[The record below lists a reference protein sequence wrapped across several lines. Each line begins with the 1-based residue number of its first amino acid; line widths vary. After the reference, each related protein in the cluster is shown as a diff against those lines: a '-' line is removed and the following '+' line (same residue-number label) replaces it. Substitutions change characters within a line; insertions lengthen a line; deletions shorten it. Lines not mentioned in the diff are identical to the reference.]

1 MLFHEILNRIVNRR
15 NAAFALRAVEKTI
28 NDETLPGCIASRYE
42 EVKEDYGLMCSVM
55 MRGLRDEKIDDV
67 YADILRKLHSIAV
80 DIFIEEAVKIRP
92 SYAYASVSAQKTDIH
107 PDAVRTLLEGYVQ
120 DMAMLAFEPEAG
132 RKEKEGTLRE
142 GHHAYMK
149 SLFDAILVSGLWGD
163 TLSDDYVE
171 LLLSPTIDR
180 KDALLVISAI
190 TLAALNVFDPHKWA
204 VLADVFVRTSDT
216 DMKVRAIVGWTLTLS
231 LQHRTALLYPF
242 VEDRIKAM
250 LAERS
255 TRRMVLDVQM
265 QVLLCCNADADNAEI
280 QRDIMPTL
288 LKNSNLQTTR
298 LGIVE
303 KEDDPMRDIMNPAAA
318 ERDIEELERKYR
330 KMMDM
335 QKQGADI
342 YFGGFSKMKRF
353 PFFNDLCN
361 WFAPFDASHPALG
374 VARDKLADS
383 AFLANLMKNGPFCD
397 SDKYSFALAL
407 AQVVDKLPA
416 NIREML
422 DSNASLG
429 PVVSEEERT
438 NFSYV
443 CRSYLQS
450 LYRFFRLFSRNGD
463 FTNPF
468 TLSQDDEN
476 EGRAL
481 FMKSP
486 LLACPAMTDEAVA
499 LGVFLR
505 KRKLRREFGTLFSQY
520 SFSED
525 PRVVRMRA
533 MACVDEGRHEEAY
546 RLYVSIAEPD
556 RTEDTLRGMAHCCMV
571 LKRFGEAA
579 VLYRRLVSTVPDNMG
594 YQLNLAVCLMNGD
607 GVEEGMR
614 LLYKLDYEH
623 HDDGNVKR
631 ALAWCLM
638 LQGKPGKALDIYTS
652 LLALPD
658 AVAADRLNAAYAHWL
673 SKDVEAAVKLLRDY
687 CSMCGC
693 KNWYGR
699 LVEDFNN
706 DKALLDKYDI
716 RLSERKIMADVVVN
730 GIKES

>member
-1 MLFHEILNRIVNRR
+1 MLFHEILNHIANRR
-15 NAAFALRAVEKTI
+15 NAALALQTVAKALKE
-28 NDETLPGCIASRYE
+28 ESMPGYIVSRYE
-42 EVKEDYGLMCSVM
+42 EVKGDYDLMCDVM
-55 MRGLRDEKIDDV
+55 LRGLRDEKIDEV
-67 YADILRKLHSIAV
+67 YLDILRKLHSVAV
-80 DIFIEEAVKIRP
+80 DIFMEEAVKTRP
-92 SYAYASVSAQKTDIH
+92 SYAYAKVSAQKTDIH
-107 PDAVRTLLEGYVQ
+107 PDAVRKVMEGYVQ
-120 DMAMLAFEPEAG
+120 DMAMLAFEPETV
-132 RKEKEGTLRE
+132 RKEKEGRLRAD
-142 GHHAYMK
+142 HQIYMK
-149 SLFDAILVSGLWGD
+149 GLFDAIFVSGLWGD
-163 TLSDDYVE
+163 TLSADYVE

-180 KDALLVISAI
+180 NDALLVISAV
-190 TLAALNVFDPHKWA
+190 TLSTLNVFDPCKWTM
-204 VLADVFVRTSDT
+204 LADIYVRSTDM
-216 DMKVRAIVGWTLTLS
+216 DMKVRGIVGWTLALPHQQR
-231 LQHRTALLYPF
+231 LALLYPF
-242 VEDRIKAM
+242 VEDRLKAM
-250 LAERS
+250 LADKS

-303 KEDDPMRDIMNPAAA
+303 KEDDPMRDIMDPAAA
-318 ERDIEELERKYR
+318 ERDIEEMERKYS

-374 VARDKLADS
+374 TARDKLADS
-383 AFLANLMKNGPFCD
+383 PFLSNLMKNGPFCD

-422 DSNASLG
+422 GSNATLG
-429 PVVSEEERT
+429 STVSEEERV

-450 LYRFFRLFSRNGD
+450 LYRFFRLYSRNGD

-468 TLSQDDEN
+468 ALSQDGEN

-505 KRKLRREFGTLFSQY
+505 KRKLRVEFGALFSQY
-520 SFSED
+520 TFSDD
-525 PRVVRMRA
+525 PRVVRM
-533 MACVDEGRHEEAY
+533 MALGCMDDGRHEEAY
-546 RLYVSIAEPD
+546 RLYASIAESD
-556 RTEDTLRGMAHCCMV
+556 RTVETLRGMAHCCMV

-579 VLYRRLVSTVPDNMG
+579 ALYRRLTDADAASMSC
-594 YQLNLAVCLMNGD
+594 QLNLAVCLMNCGEVD
-607 GVEEGMR
+607 EGMR

-623 HDDGNVKR
+623 HGNGNVQR

-638 LQGKPGKALDIYTS
+638 LQENPGKALDIYSALLGTS
-652 LLALPD
+652 G
-658 AVAADRLNAAYAHWL
+658 AVAVDRLNAAYAHWL
-673 SKDVEAAVKLLRDY
+673 SKDVRMAVKLLREY
-687 CSMCGC
+687 CTMCGC
-693 KNWYGR
+693 KSWYGR
-699 LVEDFNN
+699 LVEDFKN
-706 DKALLDKYDI
+706 DSALLDKYGI
-716 RLSERKIMADVVVN
+716 RLSERKIMVDIVAN
-730 GIKES
+730 GN